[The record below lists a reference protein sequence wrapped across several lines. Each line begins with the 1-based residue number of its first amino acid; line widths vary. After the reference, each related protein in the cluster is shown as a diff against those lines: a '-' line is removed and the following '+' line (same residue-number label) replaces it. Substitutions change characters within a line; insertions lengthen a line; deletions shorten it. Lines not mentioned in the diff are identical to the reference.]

1 MEEEKRRREREQKD
15 GGEGA
20 EGAAPT
26 QEAVMTD
33 AGGVDEDE
41 EAMLAEAIALSMASQ
56 STPVRP
62 PPHQRFAFRSLSLSV
77 WETG

>member
-1 MEEEKRRREREQKD
+1 LEEEKRRREREQKD

-56 STPVRP
+56 STPVRL
-62 PPHQRFAFRSLSLSV
+62 PPHASLFVLSLSV
-77 WETG
+77 WETH